1 MDRLSLLVHLFKSLF
16 STKLY
21 HIPAI
26 FLLYDTFTPHST
38 DPSVLR

>member
-1 MDRLSLLVHLFKSLF
+1 MVRLSQLVHLSKSLF

-26 FLLYDTFTPHST
+26 FLFYDTFAPQST
-38 DPSVLR
+38 DASVLR